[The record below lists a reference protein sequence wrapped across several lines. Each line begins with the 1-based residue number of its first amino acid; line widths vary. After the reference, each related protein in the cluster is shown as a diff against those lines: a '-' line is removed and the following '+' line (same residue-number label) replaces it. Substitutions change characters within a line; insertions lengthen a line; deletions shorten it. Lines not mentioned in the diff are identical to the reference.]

1 MCPQGQI
8 ESRIKEAFD
17 SPWKRKASGATF
29 LVFCGFIFWFYARP
43 QDAWLWLVPI
53 HVPQALLISALIIAV
68 SSGNFSKGFQTDRLT
83 RLVVGFFCIMCV
95 SVVTSIWRMKT
106 VEECQ
111 KFLPVLLPYLIMV
124 GVVREKE
131 KLTSLLKL
139 IIGANF
145 LISFVQIYVYK
156 TIGVNS
162 ITSHGGYG
170 LDFDRA
176 AQGQTGF
183 SYGVGGYVNSF
194 LSNAS
199 DLGVGMLVV
208 LPLAYAVMKT
218 EPSKRNKVMLGVACI
233 SFIAS
238 VVLTGS
244 RGAFLGLAAIIV
256 GFSLKSKKKL
266 RTLTIVFLLGV
277 GLVLLA
283 PSSYF
288 SRIQSIEHYEEDASA
303 NIRLE
308 LWAAGLRMLLENP
321 VLGVGVGNFPTG
333 YGVRY
338 HETKKG
344 GVLWWN
350 PHNVLIHVFSEVG
363 FLGGIWYIMIMM
375 AIVKNNRRIR
385 AFARNS

>member
-1 MCPQGQI
+1 M
-8 ESRIKEAFD
+8 
-17 SPWKRKASGATF
+17 
-29 LVFCGFIFWFYARP
+29 
-43 QDAWLWLVPI
+43 
-53 HVPQALLISALIIAV
+53 
-68 SSGNFSKGFQTDRLT
+68 
-83 RLVVGFFCIMCV
+83 
-95 SVVTSIWRMKT
+95 
-106 VEECQ
+106 
-111 KFLPVLLPYLIMV
+111 
-124 GVVREKE
+124 
-131 KLTSLLKL
+131 
-139 IIGANF
+139 
-145 LISFVQIYVYK
+145 
-156 TIGVNS
+156 
-162 ITSHGGYG
+162 
-170 LDFDRA
+170 
-176 AQGQTGF
+176 
-183 SYGVGGYVNSF
+183 
-194 LSNAS
+194 
-199 DLGVGMLVV
+199 
-208 LPLAYAVMKT
+208 
-218 EPSKRNKVMLGVACI
+218 
-233 SFIAS
+233 
-238 VVLTGS
+238 
-244 RGAFLGLAAIIV
+244 

-385 AFARNS
+385 AFARNSYRDSSYLLAIADGLDLSLLGYVVSGFFITVTYFPHLFFIAGFSSCLSKCHTDNLNKERFSQAKT